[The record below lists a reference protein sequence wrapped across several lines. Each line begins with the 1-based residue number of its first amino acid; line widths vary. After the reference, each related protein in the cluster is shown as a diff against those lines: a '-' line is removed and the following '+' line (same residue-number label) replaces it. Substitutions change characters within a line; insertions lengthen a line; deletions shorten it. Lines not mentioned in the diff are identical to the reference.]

1 MKGVPSAPLN
11 LEFITT
17 EPVASTTT
25 MNVPATSAINLF

>member
-1 MKGVPSAPLN
+1 MKVVPSTPLN

-17 EPVASTTT
+17 EPVANTTT

>member
-11 LEFITT
+11 LEFITI
-17 EPVASTTT
+17 EPVESTTT